1 MLKKRIFDEIY
12 YYSRWFKAINVIR
25 WRHAN
30 ASKKRIQKGFNGIY
44 QKDMAI
50 TQFGF
55 IGYFFLAPKKLGIAN
70 AEKCML
76 SFNHFWQVIGYLL
89 GISDR

>member
-1 MLKKRIFDEIY
+1 
-12 YYSRWFKAINVIR
+12 
-25 WRHAN
+25 
-30 ASKKRIQKGFNGIY
+30 
-44 QKDMAI
+44 MAI

-55 IGYFFLAPKKLGIAN
+55 IGYFFLVPEKLGIAN
-70 AEKCML
+70 AEKYML